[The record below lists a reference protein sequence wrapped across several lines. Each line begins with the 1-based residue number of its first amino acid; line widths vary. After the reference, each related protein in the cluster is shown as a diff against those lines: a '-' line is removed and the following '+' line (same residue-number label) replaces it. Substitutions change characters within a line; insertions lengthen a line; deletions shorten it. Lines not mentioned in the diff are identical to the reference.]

1 MTTTNGRPSDH
12 SSERPDKNK
21 SKPRPGGKPSGGG
34 GRPKRGNI
42 RPKGV
47 SDRPSPIGLR
57 RVNDDVYELIHPR
70 CVEETELDYKE
81 GIELW
86 KAGEPEEARDALR
99 YALEGCRDNLWLH
112 AALGALALRESR
124 DPSLARG
131 HYGYAVELV
140 QRALP
145 PSFSGRLPRDRD
157 ANRPFFEAL
166 EGLIASLEF
175 LGKGGDVEELR
186 AMLKPLS

>member
-12 SSERPDKNK
+12 PSNRSDKNK
-21 SKPRPGGKPSGGG
+21 SKPRPGGGSK
-34 GRPKRGNI
+34 PKRGNI
-42 RPKGV
+42 RPKGI

-57 RVNDDVYELIHPR
+57 RITEEVYELIHPR
-70 CVEETELDYKE
+70 CVEETELDYQE

-99 YALEGCRDNLWLH
+99 YALEGCRDNLWIH
-112 AALGALALRESR
+112 AALGDLALREYR
-124 DPSLARG
+124 DPRLARG

-145 PSFSGRLPRDRD
+145 PGFSGRLPRDRG
-157 ANRPFFEAL
+157 ANSPFFEAL
-166 EGLIASLEF
+166 EGLIASLEA
-175 LGKGGDVEELR
+175 LDKGRDAEELR
-186 AMLKPLS
+186 GMLKRLS